1 MTFAPLTSRAVS
13 TCAKNAIV
21 GASCVDGRR
30 QRRRDV
36 AVVVDA
42 DVVEAELLQLVGEQ
56 AQQVELLR
64 RAGVRLGVL
73 LGLRVDA
80 DVAEE
85 PLGGVLGELGGE
97 RRGRV
102 GGHARTTHVCSVSAV
117 TAIGL
122 ACLSAFLFGAM
133 SVGLRMGLN
142 RYPDVELATVATVIG
157 AFAVAVVAMAAEAPA
172 RGVHAPPAWPFL
184 LAGLMQP
191 GIGQLFVTLSIREAG
206 ASRASVVLGSAPL
219 ASVTI
224 ALILLGEPFKWP
236 LILGAVLIVGGGV
249 ELARERARPA
259 HVRRRGYLFAFLA
272 TILFSVRD
280 NLDAL
285 ARGHDRRAA
294 GHCRG
299 RGARG
304 RPAAHPRRA
313 RPARAR
319 AARAGA
325 RCCRSSASASCS
337 GSRTCRSSR
346 RTTAVA
352 SPSSRRSSRR
362 SRSGASRSRCS

>member
-1 MTFAPLTSRAVS
+1 
-13 TCAKNAIV
+13 
-21 GASCVDGRR
+21 
-30 QRRRDV
+30 
-36 AVVVDA
+36 
-42 DVVEAELLQLVGEQ
+42 
-56 AQQVELLR
+56 
-64 RAGVRLGVL
+64 
-73 LGLRVDA
+73 
-80 DVAEE
+80 
-85 PLGGVLGELGGE
+85 
-97 RRGRV
+97 
-102 GGHARTTHVCSVSAV
+102 V

-157 AFAVAVVAMAAEAPA
+157 AFAVAVVAMAVEAPA

-249 ELARERARPA
+249 ELARERGRPA

-272 TILFSVRD
+272 TILFSARD
-280 NLDAL
+280 NLTRWLAGTTDVPPGTAAAAAL
-285 ARGHDRRAA
+285 AGGLLLILVVLGPRVRERLAWRPMLPFLGVGVVFGLSYVSLFEAYY
-294 GHCRG
+294 RG
-299 RGARG
+299 RVTVVSPLVATESLWGVALSLLLIRHTELVGRRVLIGA
-304 RPAAHPRRA
+304 ALIV
-313 RPARAR
+313 
-319 AARAGA
+319 AGGA
-325 RCCRSSASASCS
+325 LIGIYS
-337 GSRTCRSSR
+337 G
-346 RTTAVA
+346 
-352 SPSSRRSSRR
+352 
-362 SRSGASRSRCS
+362 